1 MLLKVSFRLSARQ
14 TLSKGWHCSKAC
26 PIEATAKR
34 SSGLMSRKTSLN
46 NWVMSK
52 CSKVVAEAEQMCMKI
67 SFDVA
72 GQHGSAKHFMK
83 CNTFERV
90 KLVVDQT
97 QKTLNLKPKYILFF
111 ISYL

>member
-1 MLLKVSFRLSARQ
+1 
-14 TLSKGWHCSKAC
+14 
-26 PIEATAKR
+26 
-34 SSGLMSRKTSLN
+34 
-46 NWVMSK
+46 MSK